1 MHCQR
6 HRNRLRI
13 AVRVLVFGLLL
24 LWAVPPAAAEVP
36 AEGKVIRLTVTL
48 QSGQVVRGTITE
60 YDEIGFTLTP
70 EDGGA
75 GHRLMWTALP
85 IDAFDRY
92 WRFLEEP
99 EGDGE
104 ALLRLGV
111 LLQRHRDGADAAES
125 AFAEALAADPSLDD
139 AVEEARGRAGR
150 SEGPRFVGTADPEMW
165 GELDAGLMAQSNAE
179 LLAFCERAQ
188 RELAIGLDVYE
199 SPRFIVCTD
208 MLGEDVA
215 RWGEKLTEAY
225 RTVAELL
232 GADPDG
238 NVFRGKCL
246 IFVFQDRQDYIRFQL
261 ELHDT
266 EAFDS
271 GGLCH
276 GYGNGFVHIAC
287 HRRLS
292 ERETTHVIVHEFVH
306 GFVHRYRSPEHV
318 PDWVNEGLAEYIAH
332 RVEPPSGAGL
342 YGRAALRLQG
352 ERGLGEGFFAEEG
365 LQAWQYDIAGALT
378 QYLLERSAD
387 RYPVLMNGIKD
398 GDGWAEALDAAYRM
412 DERRLVL
419 RFKRRLDRALNEQ
432 LSP

>member
-1 MHCQR
+1 MPQIYR
-6 HRNRLRI
+6 RNRLAIVGRLL
-13 AVRVLVFGLLL
+13 ALGLALLL
-24 LWAVPPAAAEVP
+24 LSAPALAEVP

-48 QSGQVVRGTITE
+48 QSGQVVRGTVTE

-75 GHRLMWTALP
+75 GHRLMWTSLP

-92 WRFLEEP
+92 WRFLEMP

-111 LLQRHRDGADAAES
+111 MLMRHREGEGLAGV
-125 AFAEALAADPSLDD
+125 AFDEAVAADPSLRD
-139 AVEEARGRAGR
+139 AVQAARQRNDRG
-150 SEGPRFVGTADPEMW
+150 EGPRFVGTADPEMW
-165 GELDAGLMAQSNAE
+165 GDLDAEVMAQSDAE
-179 LLAFCERAQ
+179 LLAFCERAH
-188 RELAIGLDVYE
+188 RELEVGLSVYE

-208 MLGEDVA
+208 MPPEDVA

-225 RTVAELL
+225 RLVAELL
-232 GADPDG
+232 DADPDG

-246 IFVFQDRQDYIRFQL
+246 IFVFQDRRDYIRFQL
-261 ELHDT
+261 DLHDT
-266 EAFDS
+266 DAFDS

-306 GFVHRYRSPEHV
+306 GFVHRYRSPVHV

-332 RVEPPSGAGL
+332 QIEPPGGAGL
-342 YGRAALRLQG
+342 YQRAALRLQG

-365 LQAWQYDIAGALT
+365 LEAWQYDIAGALT
-378 QYLLERSAD
+378 RYLMERAAD
-387 RYPVLMNGIKD
+387 RYPVLMDGIKD
-398 GDGWAEALDAAYRM
+398 GDSWAEALDTAYRM

-432 LSP
+432 LRP